1 MSSKGTTSQ
10 QIQDAMRD
18 LRDRGRVCTRQV
30 LSEMLGLKL
39 SIVDDHIK
47 RMKDAGD
54 VRMVVNGVFELVEKT
69 PPDRAV
75 SATYLP
81 DGRVKVEVG
90 DDLLNLS
97 LREAQALGM
106 AVGGVFLQFAR
117 FK

>member
-1 MSSKGTTSQ
+1 VSKGSTNQ
-10 QIQDAMRD
+10 QIKDAMRD

-30 LSEMLGLKL
+30 LADLLRVKL
-39 SIVDDHIK
+39 SIIDDHIK

-54 VRMVVNGVFELVEKT
+54 VRMVVNGVFELVEEP

-75 SATYLP
+75 SATFLP

-97 LREAQALGM
+97 LRECQALGM
-106 AVGGVFLQFAR
+106 AVGGVYLQFAR
-117 FK
+117 IK